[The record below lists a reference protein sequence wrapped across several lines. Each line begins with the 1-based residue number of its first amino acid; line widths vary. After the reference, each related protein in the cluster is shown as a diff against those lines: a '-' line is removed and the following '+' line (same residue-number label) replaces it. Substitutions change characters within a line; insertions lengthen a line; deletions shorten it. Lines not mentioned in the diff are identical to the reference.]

1 MLREFGSMKNKR
13 ATVAIVPRERFSH
26 SGKTI
31 RSVIANTH
39 FEHDLIFVDGKTP
52 GQVMQQIEFD
62 LEQANAKVIRSEA
75 YISPNKARNLA
86 AGASETEYIVFLD
99 NDTLVGPRWLD
110 ALVQCADETGATQV
124 GPLQFIG
131 DFRSQTLHIAGGMFH
146 EDKVDGK
153 KVLYDE
159 QRLFEAKLKTIKE
172 PLRRSRCDYAEF
184 HCMLIRKDFLD
195 QQGGLDENMLSVH
208 EHIDLGLEL
217 RSQNKDVYFEP
228 GALATYIPPEKIS
241 WFDLPYFEIRWSEDW
256 TVSSVEHFRNKWG
269 YDRLGYLGE
278 EAMDLTDDTI
288 VKFVRGHRG
297 SVAGINITT
306 EELGEDK
313 SLSRN
318 EAELIVS
325 GFLSVECRNFTS
337 TMYLTESEQNQTSR
351 DITAEQLIRSF
362 DANAMQFSRGLV
374 DFSVRPLPGSDPRD
388 PCLIRSVKQT
398 GFLDSALE
406 KYAFMV
412 LWGPEETHEYWFA
425 VALSSDEDSDE
436 VARFSQKIHSRSDA
450 AEDDAII
457 ALSNSSKDP
466 HRLCSINTGRILT
479 ESMFLNLCK
488 NNSMESLNLVSG
500 VTE

>member
-1 MLREFGSMKNKR
+1 MKNKR

-26 SGKTI
+26 SGQTI

-39 FEHDLIFVDGKTP
+39 FGHDLIFIDGKTP
-52 GQVMQQIEFD
+52 GHVMQEIEPD
-62 LEQANAKVIRSEA
+62 LEQANAKVISSEA

-86 AGASETEYIVFLD
+86 AEASETEYIVFLD

-110 ALVQCADETGATQV
+110 ALVQCADETEATQV

-146 EDKVDGK
+146 EDVVNGQ

-159 QRLFEAKLKTIKE
+159 QRLFEAKLKTITK

-184 HCMLIRKDFLD
+184 HCMLMRKDFLD

-208 EHIDLGLEL
+208 EHIDLALEL
-217 RSQNKDVYFEP
+217 RNLNKKVYFEP

-256 TVSSVEHFRNKWG
+256 TVSSVEHFRRKWG

-278 EAMDLTDDTI
+278 ESMDLSGDTI

-297 SVAGINITT
+297 SVAGINIST
-306 EELGEDK
+306 EELGKDK
-313 SLSRN
+313 RLSRN

-325 GFLSVECRNFTS
+325 GFLSVECRRFAS
-337 TMYLTESEQNQTSR
+337 TICLIESEQKQISR
-351 DITAEQLIRSF
+351 DITAEQLIRYF
-362 DANAMQFSRGLV
+362 DANAAQLFKGLV
-374 DFSVRPLPGSDPRD
+374 DFSIRPLPGPDPKD
-388 PCLIRSVKQT
+388 PCLVRSVKQ
-398 GFLDSALE
+398 GGSLESALE
-406 KYAFMV
+406 KQAFMV
-412 LWGPEETHEYWFA
+412 LRGPGDSYEYWFA
-425 VALSSDEDSDE
+425 VALGSNEKSDGL
-436 VARFSQKIHSRSDA
+436 ARFSQKIHCQSAGVENDA
-450 AEDDAII
+450 LI
-457 ALSNSSKDP
+457 ALSNSSKDS

-479 ESMFLNLCK
+479 ESMFLNLLK
-488 NNSMESLNLVSG
+488 DYSIESLAVVSG